1 MRTSLFWALAIL
13 IFGTAMPAPA
23 QKNEGIK
30 TLMPPFAPPV
40 VAPSPKPIP
49 LPPPKDAPDA
59 AKNDLRRF
67 ESLRAI
73 TARHAGDEPNKP
85 ESRAVAKA
93 FVALANYYLQGIP
106 NSPVQAD
113 PARAR
118 ELLAYAGS
126 YFRDADAQY
135 QLGRLDL
142 EGIGGPPNAVQ
153 AARWLSLAAKN
164 DQHQAQALLGRI
176 LFNGEG
182 VPRQAGRG
190 LMLLTLAREAATPD
204 ETWIRDLFDAA
215 IRQATPE
222 EKAQAFVLLEGWLK
236 EPRN

>member
-164 DQHQAQALLGRI
+164 DPH
-176 LFNGEG
+176 
-182 VPRQAGRG
+182 QAGRG